1 MDPVRA
7 ILRELESH
15 GSATN
20 RAGMARFG
28 IDTSDAYG
36 VPLSRLR
43 LIARRI
49 GRDHALAL
57 QLWDTG
63 VREARLLAVFIA
75 DPKVMTRAQMD
86 AWVSQIASWDVCDGA
101 SNDLFRKTPFAWQA
115 ARAWSRR
122 KPEFVRRAGFVMMA
136 VLAVHDKQAPD
147 GQFRAL
153 LPRIEAAASDERN
166 FVKKAVNWA
175 LRQIGKRN
183 PALRREAV
191 RVAGRLAASDS
202 ASARW
207 VGRDA
212 LREFAR
218 KSDKRR
224 G

>member
-1 MDPVRA
+1 
-7 ILRELESH
+7 
-15 GSATN
+15 
-20 RAGMARFG
+20 MARFG

-36 VPLSRLR
+36 VPHSRLR
-43 LIARRI
+43 PMARRI
-49 GRDHALAL
+49 GRDHSLAL
-57 QLWDTG
+57 RLWDTG

-75 DPKVMTRAQMD
+75 DPKLMTRAQMD
-86 AWVSQIASWDVCDGA
+86 AWVGQIASWDICDGA
-101 SNDLFRKTPFAWQA
+101 CNDLFRKTRFAWQA

-147 GQFRAL
+147 RQFLVL
-153 LPRIEAAASDERN
+153 LPRIEAAASDDRN

-183 PALRREAV
+183 SPALWREAS
-191 RVAGRLAASDS
+191 RVAERLAASDS
-202 ASARW
+202 PAARW

-218 KSDKRR
+218 LSASSRTPR
-224 G
+224 S